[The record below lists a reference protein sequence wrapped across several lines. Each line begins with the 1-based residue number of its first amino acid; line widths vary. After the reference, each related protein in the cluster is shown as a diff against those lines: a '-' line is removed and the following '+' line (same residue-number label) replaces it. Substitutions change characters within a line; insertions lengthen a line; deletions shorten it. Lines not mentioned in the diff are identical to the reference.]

1 MARTKRNRKGRST
14 ERNKDKIVYSAPVN
28 DTLVGELDTRADD
41 FELDFQLSNDDG
53 PAKNETPIDFSVS
66 KELVRLTGEP
76 AREDSTIGRH
86 LAKMSDFEFLD
97 AEQLQEK
104 RIIHPEMDDYEIINS
119 FREIR
124 TRLLQKSENKNFVLM
139 VTAINRHMGATF
151 TTVNLGA
158 AFSFEGE
165 KTSLLIDCHPQ
176 DNSLSKLLDLEQSLG
191 LSDYINN
198 PEIELN
204 RIIYQTGVNR
214 MRLIPFGSSRAG
226 RLEFLASER
235 MREFIRVLKNRYS
248 DRFIILNAPPLEVSA
263 DAAILSEVAD
273 YVLVVFPY
281 GQVSNSRI
289 KRAIKSLPREK
300 IAGMVM
306 NNCMKYL

>member
-1 MARTKRNRKGRST
+1 MARTKKNRRNRTT
-14 ERNKDKIVYSAPVN
+14 ERNRHKVVYSAPQN
-28 DTLVGELDTRADD
+28 DTLVDDLDPESDD
-41 FELDFQLSNDDG
+41 FEIDFQLSNDIG
-53 PAKNETPIDFSVS
+53 PTKSETPIDFSVS

-76 AREDSTIGRH
+76 ARGDSTIGRH

-97 AEQLQEK
+97 PEKLQEK
-104 RIIHPEMDDYEIINS
+104 RIIHPDMENYEIINS

-124 TRLLQKSENKNFVLM
+124 TRLLQLSGNKNFVLM

-176 DNSLSKLLDLEQSLG
+176 ENNLGKLLDLEQSIG

-204 RIIYQTGVNR
+204 RIIYQTGINR
-214 MRLIPFGSSRAG
+214 MRLVPFGSSRAG

-248 DRFIILNAPPLEVSA
+248 DRFVILNAPPLEVSA
-263 DAAILSEVAD
+263 DAAILSEIAD

-281 GQVSNSRI
+281 GKVSNSRI

-306 NNCMKYL
+306 NDCKKYF